1 MGYYDDFENN
11 KPAKKSGGNMTSWIA
26 VALVSAVIGSG
37 TTLVMVPKLINANM
51 IQVNGNSSI
60 SNQKA
65 TTAGSTAIGNA
76 TNMSVNVNT
85 GITEAVNKVKPAIVG
100 VSNMQKQ
107 KDFFGR
113 TKTNEDEVGTGSGV
127 LFDKKGYIITNNH
140 VVDGADDVEVSL
152 PDGKHIKA
160 KVLGSDFYTDLA
172 VLKVDENDVKD
183 ITPATLGNSDSLSIG
198 EPAIAI
204 GNPLGAK
211 FAQTVTVGV
220 ISALNRE
227 LPVTDEQ
234 SGQEVYS
241 MNVIQTDAAINP
253 GNSGGALVNINGEV
267 VGINSAKIAT
277 SGVEGIG
284 FSIPITEA
292 QPIVQQLIDKGK
304 IDRPVMGIT
313 PVNLADLP
321 AKQRPEAPVDTGVV
335 LYQVSDYA
343 KKAGFEQGDVITK
356 IDDTQ
361 VDDQIALRKAL
372 YKKQPGDKIKV
383 EFYRGKEQK
392 TIEMTLGKQG
402 DVK

>member
-1 MGYYDDFENN
+1 MGYYDDFETQP
-11 KPAKKSGGNMTSWIA
+11 KRKSGGNLTSWIA

-37 TTLVMVPKLINANM
+37 TTLVMVPKLINANV
-51 IQVNGNSSI
+51 IEVNGGNNSS
-60 SNQKA
+60 NHNA
-65 TTAGSTAIGNA
+65 TTTSSSAVGSVS
-76 TNMSVNVNT
+76 NMSVNVNT

-113 TKTNEDEVGTGSGV
+113 TAAQDSEVGTGSGV

-140 VVDGADDVEVSL
+140 VVEGADDIEVALS
-152 PDGKHIKA
+152 DGKHIKA
-160 KVLGSDFYTDLA
+160 KVLGTDFYTDLA

-183 ITPATLGNSDSLSIG
+183 ITPAVLGNSDSLNPG

-234 SGQEVYS
+234 SGQEIFS

-267 VGINSAKIAT
+267 VGINSAKIAK

-292 QPIVQQLIDKGK
+292 QPIVKELIDNGK
-304 IDRPVMGIT
+304 IDRPVMGVT
-313 PVNLADLP
+313 PVNLAELP
-321 AKQRPEAPVDTGVV
+321 AKNRPADVPVETGVV
-335 LYQVSDYA
+335 MYEVSDYA
-343 KKAGFEQGDVITK
+343 KKAGLARGDVITK
-356 IDDTQ
+356 IDGQ
-361 VDDQIALRKAL
+361 PVDDQIALRKAL
-372 YKKQPGDKIKV
+372 YKKKPGDKIKV
-383 EFYRGKEQK
+383 EYYRGKELK
-392 TIEMTLGKQG
+392 TMEMTLAKQG
-402 DVK
+402 EIK

>member
-1 MGYYDDFENN
+1 MGFYDDFDN
-11 KPAKKSGGNMTSWIA
+11 KPKKKSGGNLTSWVA

-37 TTLVMVPKLINANM
+37 TTLVMVPKLINANV
-51 IQVNGNSSI
+51 INVNGNNSS
-60 SNQKA
+60 SHTS

-127 LFDKKGYIITNNH
+127 LFDAKGYIITNNH
-140 VVDGADDVEVSL
+140 VVDGADDVQVSL
-152 PDGKHIKA
+152 PDGKKIQA
-160 KVLGSDFYTDLA
+160 KVLGTDFYTDLA
-172 VLKVDENDVKD
+172 VLKVDPNDVKD
-183 ITPATLGNSDSLSIG
+183 ITPAKLGNSDSLTIG

-292 QPIVQQLIDKGK
+292 EPIVQQLIDKGK

-313 PVNLADLP
+313 PVNLSDLSARQKPADVS
-321 AKQRPEAPVDTGVV
+321 VDTGVV
-335 LYQVSDYA
+335 IYDISDYA
-343 KKAGFEQGDVITK
+343 KKAGLAVGDVITK

-372 YKKQPGDKIKV
+372 YKKQPGDKITV
-383 EFYRGKEQK
+383 EFYRGKDKK
-392 TIEMTLGKQG
+392 TITMTLGKQG

>member
-1 MGYYDDFENN
+1 MGYYDDFEET
-11 KPAKKSGGNMTSWIA
+11 KPKRKTGGNMTSWIA

-37 TTLVMVPKLINANM
+37 TTLVIVPKLINANV
-51 IQVNGNSSI
+51 IEVNGNSA
-60 SNQKA
+60 SNHNA
-65 TTAGSTAIGNA
+65 TTTGGTSVGSVS
-76 TNMSVNVNT
+76 NMSVNVNT

-100 VSNMQKQ
+100 VSNLQKQ

-113 TKTNEDEVGTGSGV
+113 TKATDSEVGTGSGV

-140 VVDGADDVEVSL
+140 VVDGADEIEVAFA
-152 PDGKHIKA
+152 DGKHIKA
-160 KVLGSDFYTDLA
+160 KVLGTDFYTDLA

-183 ITPATLGNSDSLSIG
+183 ITPAVLGNSESLNPG

-234 SGQEVYS
+234 SGQEVFS

-267 VGINSAKIAT
+267 IGINSAKISS

-284 FSIPITEA
+284 FSIPISEA
-292 QPIVQQLIDKGK
+292 QPIIQQLIDNGK

-313 PVNLADLP
+313 PVNLAEFP
-321 AKQRPEAPVDTGVV
+321 AKQRPDVPVETGVV
-335 LYQVSDYA
+335 LYEVSDYA
-343 KKAGFEQGDVITK
+343 KKAGLARGDVITK
-356 IDDTQ
+356 IDDVQ

-372 YKKQPGDKIKV
+372 YKKKPGDKIKV
-383 EFYRGKEQK
+383 EYYRGQDKK
-392 TIEMTLGKQG
+392 SLEMTLGKQG